1 MQIKA
6 KHSIYTLAIIAVM
19 TAVTCILAPL
29 SISIGPIPISFTNLA
44 IYFALYLL
52 GWKKGTVSYLVYLLI
67 GFVGLPVFSGFVGG
81 IGKFLGPTGGY
92 IVGFIPMAI
101 IAGIMIDRFK
111 GRWIHL
117 LGMLAGT
124 AVCYAFGTAW
134 YCLQTGSALVPAL
147 GLCVFPFIPGDLVKM
162 IAAMLLGPVIRE
174 RIRKASAQ

>member
-1 MQIKA
+1 MQTKA
-6 KHSIYTLAIIAVM
+6 KHSIYTLAMIAVM

-52 GWKKGTVSYLVYLLI
+52 GWKKGTVSYLVYILI
-67 GFVGLPVFSGFVGG
+67 GIIGLPVFSGFTGG

-101 IAGIMIDRFK
+101 IAGILIDRFK
-111 GRWIHL
+111 NRWIQL

-134 YCLQTGSALVPAL
+134 YCLQTGSSLVPAL
-147 GLCVFPFIPGDLVKM
+147 SLCVFPFIPGDLVKM
-162 IAAMLLGPVIRE
+162 VAAMLLGPVIRE
-174 RIRKASAQ
+174 RIRIASAQ

>member
-1 MQIKA
+1 MQTKA
-6 KHSIYTLAIIAVM
+6 KHSIYTLAMIAVM

-52 GWKKGTVSYLVYLLI
+52 GWKKGTVSYLVYILI
-67 GFVGLPVFSGFVGG
+67 GIVGLPVFSGFTGG

-101 IAGIMIDRFK
+101 IAGILIDRFK
-111 GRWIHL
+111 SRWIQL

-124 AVCYAFGTAW
+124 VVCYAFGTAW

-147 GLCVFPFIPGDLVKM
+147 SLCVFPFIPGDLLKM
-162 IAAMLLGPVIRE
+162 VAAMLLGPVIRE